1 MCSEVCHG
9 FTVSIPLSRIG
20 SRVFFFSG
28 WNFMC
33 LAILCTARVTGI
45 ILFARVSPRRTLHS
59 LREGE
64 YALLPVSC
72 LNGHIVV
79 KPNIPAWRNIVPQQ
93 ELVALHS
100 PVSLHL
106 LIRNLRL
113 HPSVL
118 LLRSTEVRRTWCWA
132 LFRAGRQ
139 VSPERM
145 LPLGNSREPQRSL

>member
-1 MCSEVCHG
+1 
-9 FTVSIPLSRIG
+9 
-20 SRVFFFSG
+20 
-28 WNFMC
+28 MC

-145 LPLGNSREPQRSL
+145 LSPWEFERATKKPLNRIRSYLVGDVGLGCGQASLLRSPEA